1 MLTKRLEILLSPEEY
16 KEIQREAK
24 ERGKSIGQLVRDVLG
39 ERIIKP
45 RKETAMQAF
54 QRLFSKEM
62 EIDISSWAEEK
73 KKITKT
79 RIKEIE
85 AHRH

>member
-1 MLTKRLEILLSPEEY
+1 MLTKRLEILLDPDEY

-24 ERGKSIGQLVRDVLG
+24 ERGASVGQLVRDVLR
-39 ERIIKP
+39 EKMVTP
-45 RKETAMQAF
+45 RKKISMQAF

-62 EIDISSWAEEK
+62 EIDISSWIDEK

-85 AHRH
+85 THRH

>member
-1 MLTKRLEILLSPEEY
+1 MLTKRLEILLDPDEY
-16 KEIQREAK
+16 KEIQKEAK
-24 ERGKSIGQLVRDVLG
+24 ERGESVGQLVRDVLR
-39 ERIIKP
+39 EKMVKP
-45 RKETAMQAF
+45 RKKISIQAF

-85 AHRH
+85 AH